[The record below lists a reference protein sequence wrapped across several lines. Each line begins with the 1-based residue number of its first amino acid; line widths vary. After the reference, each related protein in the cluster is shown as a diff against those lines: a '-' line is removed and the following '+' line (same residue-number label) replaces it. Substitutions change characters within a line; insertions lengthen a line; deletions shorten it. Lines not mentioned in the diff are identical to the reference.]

1 KALHAYLKRRSDN
14 NPALWVTS
22 ADERLAMSSLQGMLQ
37 RRGQSAGIKPPSP
50 HDFRRGFA
58 LAMLRAGVDLITLAG
73 WMGHSSLE
81 VLKRYTKQNTEDLR
95 LAHEYGKQIGKPGLA
110 PHDLR
115 RTYAQLG
122 YNAGVPI
129 TQISVL
135 SGHSS
140 VKTTQEYLNLNLDLE
155 STASDFVPLAG

>member
-1 KALHAYLKRRSDN
+1 
-14 NPALWVTS
+14 
-22 ADERLAMSSLQGMLQ
+22 
-37 RRGQSAGIKPPSP
+37 
-50 HDFRRGFA
+50 
-58 LAMLRAGVDLITLAG
+58 MLRKSKTHLAES
-73 WMGHSSLE
+73 MSAVALYHL
-81 VLKRYTKQNTEDLR
+81 VNK
-95 LAHEYGKQIGKPGLA
+95 YGKQIGKPGLA

-135 SGHSS
+135 LGHSS

-155 STASDFVPLAG
+155 STTSDFVPLAG